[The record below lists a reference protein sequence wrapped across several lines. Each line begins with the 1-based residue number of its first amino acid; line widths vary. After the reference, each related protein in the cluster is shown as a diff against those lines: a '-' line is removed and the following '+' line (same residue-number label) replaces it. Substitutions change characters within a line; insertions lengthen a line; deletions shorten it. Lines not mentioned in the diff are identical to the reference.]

1 MTWKVSASL
10 INCKCMWVGVLMYA
24 RPLPNPADTSHPK
37 KKWNVRTGRFHQMEN
52 RNKMEMIINLH
63 LQTETSS
70 YQTPS
75 EFSIHI
81 KPWNSCLR
89 ISPSK
94 ASHENL
100 PIRQPPV
107 VNIIGDLH
115 GAEIYTSWNILF
127 QIFNKACDGNAI

>member
-1 MTWKVSASL
+1 MTWRVSASL
-10 INCKCMWVGVLMYA
+10 MNCNTCGLVSWCMHS

-37 KKWNVRTGRFHQMEN
+37 KNGMSEQGGFIKWKTET
-52 RNKMEMIINLH
+52 KWKMIINLH

-70 YQTPS
+70 YQTP
-75 EFSIHI
+75 
-81 KPWNSCLR
+81 WNSCLR

-94 ASHENL
+94 AIHKIL